1 MTPSREAHG
10 LNMTFPMTKMR
21 TDFWEAMRGNLMDKL
36 DTETYR
42 QRRIHEAKAKYAWRT
57 AGAARMS
64 QARRSAW
71 QTEFRHQFDTALGG
85 LRHWKR
91 PSLKPVVTE
100 TKQMDGYRREGI
112 TFTSRPGLEAFG
124 WFLTPEDCPTAQPAM
139 ICLPG
144 HGVGVD
150 GIVGITEEAYSQNF
164 ALQCVRR
171 GYPTFV
177 LELTGFGR
185 RRDAAA
191 RAAGPGSSSC
201 VRDSMAA
208 LMLGETMSGWRV
220 WDTMRALDYL
230 ETRAE
235 VVDPTRIGVMGISGG
250 GLTALFS
257 GALDTR
263 IRSTVVNSYF
273 NTFQASVLSIDHCV
287 DNYVP
292 DLLNICEMPDIAA
305 LVAPRALF
313 AVSGTKDPIF
323 PIAAFEQAVAQAH
336 DTYKTFGVPA
346 QFGSEVFEGDHR
358 FHGDGAFTFLEKTLQ
373 TPWGE
378 PVAHTKKTGG

>member
-1 MTPSREAHG
+1 
-10 LNMTFPMTKMR
+10 
-21 TDFWEAMRGNLMDKL
+21 MDNL
-36 DTETYR
+36 DTESYR
-42 QRRIHEAKAKYAWRT
+42 RGRIHAAKAKYAWR
-57 AGAARMS
+57 AVEAAHPGHAS
-64 QARRSAW
+64 LSAW
-71 QTEFRHQFDTALGG
+71 QAEFRHRFGMALGG
-85 LRHWKR
+85 LQNWER
-91 PSLKPVVTE
+91 PPLKAVVSE
-100 TKQMDGYRREGI
+100 TKLMDGYRREAV

-124 WFLTPEDCPTAQPAM
+124 WFLIPEDCPTAQPA
-139 ICLPG
+139 IVCLPG

-150 GIVGITEEAYSQNF
+150 GTVGITEEPYSENF

-171 GYPTFV
+171 GYPTFA

-191 RAAGPGSSSC
+191 RAAGPGTSSC

-230 ETRAE
+230 STRE
-235 VVDPTRIGVMGISGG
+235 DIVDPTRIGVMGISGG
-250 GLTALFS
+250 GLTALFA

-292 DLLNICEMPDIAA
+292 DLLHVCEMPDLAA

-313 AVSGTKDPIF
+313 TVSGTKDPIF
-323 PIAAFEQAVAQAH
+323 PIAAFEKAVVQAH
-336 DTYKTFGVPA
+336 DTYKTFGAPNQYGA
-346 QFGSEVFEGDHR
+346 EVFEGEHH
-358 FHGDGAFTFLEKTLQ
+358 FHGAGAFTFLEKTLQ

-378 PVAHTKKTGG
+378 AVSHKTKAGS